1 MDCNPFWELGGI
13 KSSKIYNKQRQGVVV
28 STADV
33 EAAIDAAGL
42 KPTPMLVD
50 VVSRHVRE
58 SLREALVMRAF
69 SEVRAA
75 ARRRKGD

>member
-1 MDCNPFWELGGI
+1 MSDISGDGDVG
-13 KSSKIYNKQRQGVVV
+13 KVVV
-28 STADV
+28 STSDV
-33 EAAIDAAGL
+33 IAAIDRAGL
-42 KPTPMLVD
+42 KPTPLLVE

-75 ARRRKGD
+75 ARRKAG

>member
-1 MDCNPFWELGGI
+1 MDTSKAI
-13 KSSKIYNKQRQGVVV
+13 KDGVVI

-42 KPTPMLVD
+42 KPTPVMVEA
-50 VVSRHVRE
+50 VSKHVRG
-58 SLREALVMRAF
+58 SLSEALVMRAF

-75 ARRRKGD
+75 ARRRASG